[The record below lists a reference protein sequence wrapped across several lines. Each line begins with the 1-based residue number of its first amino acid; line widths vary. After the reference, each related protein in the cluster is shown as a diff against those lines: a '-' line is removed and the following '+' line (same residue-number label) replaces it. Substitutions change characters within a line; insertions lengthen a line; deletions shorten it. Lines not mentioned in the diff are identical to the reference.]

1 MNFITRLILFLI
13 VNFGALYLGNI
24 LQGAGPMSEWYQG
37 LNIAPWTPPGWV
49 FGAAWTL
56 IMICF
61 SFYMA
66 LLVKEKGWNAVL
78 PLFLIQLVLNII
90 WNPVFFRYEMVIP
103 ALVIISLL
111 AIVVFTFLGKYREQ
125 LGAKSILIFPYC
137 IWLCIAISLNA
148 YVLLNN

>member
-1 MNFITRLILFLI
+1 MELLKKIILFLI
-13 VNFGALYLGNI
+13 INFGALYLGNV

-61 SFYMA
+61 SVYMA
-66 LLVKEKGWNAVL
+66 YLVEDVGWRAIL
-78 PLFLIQLVLNII
+78 PLFIVQFILNVS
-90 WNPVFFRYEMVIP
+90 WNPVFFRYEMVVP

-111 AIVVFTFLGKYREQ
+111 AFVVFLFLGRYRKY
-125 LGAKSILIFPYC
+125 LGVKSVLILPYC

>member
-1 MNFITRLILFLI
+1 MELLKKIILFLVI
-13 VNFGALYLGNI
+13 NFGALYLGNV

-61 SFYMA
+61 SVYMA
-66 LLVKEKGWNAVL
+66 YLVQALSWQAIL
-78 PLFLIQLVLNII
+78 PLFIIQFILNVA
-90 WNPVFFRYEMVIP
+90 WNPVFFRYEMVVS

-111 AIVVFTFLGKYREQ
+111 TVVVFLFLGRYRNT
-125 LGAKSILIFPYC
+125 LGMKSTLILPYC